1 MKFVIK
7 DLIKV
12 NEEVAHLYLSCVTT
26 ELVKNITTKE
36 NYDFNTTEVDM
47 KLYIENTEVDVSRFM
62 NTLMDNY
69 YKLINKRA
77 TKLLKE
83 QLSQKAIDI
92 ADTLENL
99 KNKLECLED
108 TVSWDEN
115 LLK

>member
-12 NEEVAHLYLSCVTT
+12 NEEVAHLYLSCVTK
-26 ELVKNITTKE
+26 ELAKNITTKE
-36 NYDFNTTEVDM
+36 NYDFDTTEVDM
-47 KLYIENTEVDVSRFM
+47 KLYIENTEVDVRRFM

-69 YKLINKRA
+69 YTLIKKTA

-92 ADTLENL
+92 ADTLEDL